1 MRLAAEG
8 HRGSFDVVVA
18 QEADPLS
25 TGGSTSSAS
34 RPHSNNP
41 RTRAVAERRA
51 FLLTLGA
58 TSKHCLVEASDR
70 CAQDRVSMLQR
81 QMVEIAEQLVLCA
94 VHAAVGGDRRGV
106 GVGPA
111 RIVVF
116 GADLGPFSSWHG
128 PQAALTCPYRSD
140 RVTR

>member
-1 MRLAAEG
+1 MRLAGEG

-41 RTRAVAERRA
+41 RTCAVAERRA

-111 RIVVF
+111 RIVIL
-116 GADLGPFSSWHG
+116 GDDLGPFPPGVAHRPLLS
-128 PQAALTCPYRSD
+128 ALTAAIE
-140 RVTR
+140 